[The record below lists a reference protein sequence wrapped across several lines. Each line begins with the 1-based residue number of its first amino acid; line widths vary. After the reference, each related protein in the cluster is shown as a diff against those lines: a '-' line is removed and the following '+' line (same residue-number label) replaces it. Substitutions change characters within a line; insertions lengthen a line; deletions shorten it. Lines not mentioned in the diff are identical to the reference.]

1 MWWLLLVQESD
12 DLCRGLWIHQE
23 IWGGQLWGETDHSD
37 QWRTPGIKSQQF
49 LFPLLAVCSCKIYRL
64 FWDSYQMKASTLI
77 NVYYFSFS
85 VMLQSH
91 LFLFVL
97 VCKDL
102 PEPNGSHL
110 QRANSPVHPD
120 FDWWHS
126 AGRDKSTV
134 CRKIIL
140 MFTFK
145 WKYSNHSLTI
155 TIIQANGKRKTT
167 HLAIVIRLLFRLLLA
182 C

>member
-1 MWWLLLVQESD
+1 MISVEDCEFIKKFEVANSEEKQIILTSEGHQVSSLNNFFSLYWLSVHA
-12 DLCRGLWIHQE
+12 GF
-23 IWGGQLWGETDHSD
+23 TDCFG
-37 QWRTPGIKSQQF
+37 TPTKWKQAHWSMCTIF
-49 LFPLLAVCSCKIYRL
+49 LSVSCCNHIFFWL
-64 FWDSYQMKASTLI
+64 FFF
-77 NVYYFSFS
+77 FS
-85 VMLQSH
+85 
-91 LFLFVL
+91 VL

-134 CRKIIL
+134 CCQIIL
-140 MFTFK
+140 MFTLK
-145 WKYSNHSLTI
+145 WKYWNHSLTI
-155 TIIQANGKRKTT
+155 TIIQANGKRKTM
-167 HLAIVIRLLFRLLLA
+167 HLAIVIRLLFGLLLA